1 MLFGRQGAKQS
12 LSRVHIRADADDFL
26 LPTNL
31 LDYWLVVVGLVST
44 EVSSLKG
51 RQYTPKGTQVIFAS
65 WRQSGPFWNRVH
77 SAFGGQYH
85 RFGTKIN
92 HFRKGTLLDS
102 TGPMA
107 SITLK
112 GLPDSLKER
121 IEEMADRE
129 RRSLNQQAIYLLE
142 RAVREKVESFE
153 RTYRR
158 FRENRGPS
166 PLEEKDLEG
175 LRSEESGREVDL

>member
-1 MLFGRQGAKQS
+1 
-12 LSRVHIRADADDFL
+12 
-26 LPTNL
+26 
-31 LDYWLVVVGLVST
+31 
-44 EVSSLKG
+44 
-51 RQYTPKGTQVIFAS
+51 
-65 WRQSGPFWNRVH
+65 
-77 SAFGGQYH
+77 
-85 RFGTKIN
+85 
-92 HFRKGTLLDS
+92 
-102 TGPMA
+102 MA

-112 GLPDSLKER
+112 GLPDSLKEQ

-142 RAVREKVESFE
+142 RAVREEVESFG

>member
-1 MLFGRQGAKQS
+1 
-12 LSRVHIRADADDFL
+12 
-26 LPTNL
+26 
-31 LDYWLVVVGLVST
+31 
-44 EVSSLKG
+44 
-51 RQYTPKGTQVIFAS
+51 
-65 WRQSGPFWNRVH
+65 
-77 SAFGGQYH
+77 
-85 RFGTKIN
+85 
-92 HFRKGTLLDS
+92 
-102 TGPMA
+102 MA

-142 RAVREKVESFE
+142 RAVREKVKSFE